1 MRYMLDTNICIYL
14 LKRQPLQ
21 VFDRLA
27 KLSVGDVLISCITLA
42 ELRHGG
48 GGQSDAEY
56 AQDMAKLDA
65 LLQDIPAM
73 PFDDD
78 AAKAYGLLARS
89 SKLKRKQA
97 LDNLIAAHAISV
109 SAILVTNNEGDFKA
123 YAGLAVE
130 NWVITA

>member
-14 LKRQPLQ
+14 LKRHPPQ

-27 KLSVGDVLISCITLA
+27 KLNVGDVLMSSITLA

-48 GGQSDAEY
+48 GGQSDADY
-56 AQDMAKLDA
+56 ANDMDALDA

-78 AAKAYGLLARS
+78 AAKAYGVLARS

-97 LDNLIAAHAISV
+97 MDNLIAAQAISIGAV
-109 SAILVTNNEGDFKA
+109 LVTNNEVDFKNCL
-123 YAGLAVE
+123 GLTVE
-130 NWVITA
+130 NWVTNA

>member
-14 LKRQPLQ
+14 LKRHPPQ

-27 KLSVGDVLISCITLA
+27 KLHVGDVLMSSITLA

-48 GGQSDAEY
+48 GGQSEVDY
-56 AQDMAKLDA
+56 AQDMAALDA

-78 AAKAYGLLARS
+78 AAKTYGALART

-97 LDNLIAAHAISV
+97 LDNLIAAQAISAN
-109 SAILVTNNEGDFKA
+109 AILVTNNENDFKG
-123 YAGLAVE
+123 YLGLTVE
-130 NWVITA
+130 NWATPI

>member
-14 LKRQPLQ
+14 LKRHPPQ

-27 KLSVGDVLISCITLA
+27 KLHVGDVLMSSITLA

-48 GGQSDAEY
+48 GGQSDADY
-56 AQDMAKLDA
+56 AQDMAALDA

-78 AAKAYGLLARS
+78 AAKAYGQLARS
-89 SKLKRKQA
+89 NKRKRKQA
-97 LDNLIAAHAISV
+97 LDNLIAAQAISANV
-109 SAILVTNNEGDFKA
+109 ILVTNHEADFRG
-123 YAGLAVE
+123 YAKLQLE
-130 NWVITA
+130 NWALAP